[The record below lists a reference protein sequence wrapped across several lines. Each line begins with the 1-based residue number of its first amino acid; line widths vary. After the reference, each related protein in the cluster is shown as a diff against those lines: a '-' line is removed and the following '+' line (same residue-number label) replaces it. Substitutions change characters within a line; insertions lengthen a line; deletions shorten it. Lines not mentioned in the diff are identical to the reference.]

1 MATDQLTLP
10 GLNRVRRD
18 RAVTVVLTGVL
29 LAGLAVPLLPLLWTV
44 ASSFKP
50 VSDIFIYP
58 PRLLPETATLDNYR
72 RLFSDL
78 PFARW
83 FWNTLWVSLV
93 STGLALFFSALGG
106 YAFAKYEFRGKT
118 LLFNIVLGSLLVPF
132 AVLLVPLFVFI
143 SRIGW
148 ADSFLALI
156 VPWVAPAYGIFL
168 MRQYIVQAVP
178 DELIDAGRV
187 DGAGEFRV
195 FWTLVLP
202 LVRPAL
208 GALAIWNFLGVY
220 NSFLWPLVVM
230 SSNDKLMLPV
240 GLAQV
245 YGNFNREYGL
255 VMGGAVL
262 AAIPMLVVF
271 VALRRQ
277 FIEGLTF
284 GALKG

>member
-1 MATDQLTLP
+1 METASR
-10 GLNRVRRD
+10 NRRE
-18 RAVTVVLTGVL
+18 RALSIALTGLL
-29 LAGLAVPLLPLLWTV
+29 LAGLAVPLLPLLWTL

-58 PRLLPETATLDNYR
+58 PLLLPSPGTLENYR
-72 RLFSDL
+72 RLFSDI
-78 PFARW
+78 PFPRW
-83 FWNTLWVSLV
+83 FWNTLGVSVV

-132 AVLLVPLFVFI
+132 AVLLIPLFVLI
-143 SRIGW
+143 TRIGW

-156 VPWVAPAYGIFL
+156 VPWMAPAYGIFL

-195 FWTLVLP
+195 FWSLVLP

-240 GLAQV
+240 GLAQI
-245 YGNFNREYGL
+245 YGNYSREYGL

-262 AAIPMLVVF
+262 AAVPMIVVF

>member
-1 MATDQLTLP
+1 MP
-10 GLNRVRRD
+10 GTGSRVWRD
-18 RAVTVVLTGVL
+18 RTVTLVLTGVL
-29 LAGLAVPLLPLLWTV
+29 LVGLAVPLLPLLWTLS
-44 ASSFKP
+44 SSFKP
-50 VSDIFIYP
+50 VSDIFAYP
-58 PRLLPETATLDNYR
+58 PRLLPTAATLENYR
-72 RLFSDL
+72 RLFTEV
-78 PFARW
+78 PFPRW
-83 FWNTLWVSLV
+83 FVNTLGVSIV
-93 STGLALFFSALGG
+93 STVLAVFFSALGG
-106 YAFAKYEFRGKT
+106 YAFAKYQFRGKT

-132 AVLLVPLFVFI
+132 AVLLIPLFVMMT
-143 SRIGW
+143 RIDW
-148 ADSFLALI
+148 TDSFLALI

-202 LVRPAL
+202 IVRPAL
-208 GALAIWNFLGVY
+208 GALAIWNSLGVY

-230 SSNDKLMLPV
+230 SSNEKLMLPV
-240 GLAQV
+240 GLAQI
-245 YGNFNREYGL
+245 YGNYSREYGL
-255 VMGGAVL
+255 VMGGAVV
-262 AAIPMLVVF
+262 AAIPMIVVF

>member
-1 MATDQLTLP
+1 MATA
-10 GLNRVRRD
+10 GSRIWRE
-18 RAVTVVLTGVL
+18 RAGSFVLTAL
-29 LAGLAVPLLPLLWTV
+29 LLLGLTIPLLPLLWTV
-44 ASSFKP
+44 SSSFKP

-58 PRLLPETATLDNYR
+58 PRLLPQEATIDNYR
-72 RLFSDL
+72 RLFTDV

-83 FWNTLWVSLV
+83 FVNTLGVSVV
-93 STGLALFFSALGG
+93 STLLALFFSSLGG
-106 YAFAKYEFRGKT
+106 YAFAKYQFRGKA

-132 AVLLVPLFVFI
+132 AVLLIPLFVLI
-143 SRIGW
+143 TRIGW
-148 ADSFLALI
+148 GDSFLALI

-230 SSNDKLMLPV
+230 SSNEKLMLPV
-240 GLAQV
+240 GLAQI
-245 YGNFNREYGL
+245 YGNYNREYGL

-262 AAIPMLVVF
+262 AAIPMIAIF
-271 VALRRQ
+271 IALRRQ

>member
-1 MATDQLTLP
+1 METARR
-10 GLNRVRRD
+10 NRRE
-18 RAVTVVLTGVL
+18 RAFSIVLTGLL
-29 LAGLAVPLLPLLWTV
+29 LAGLAVPLLPLLWTLS
-44 ASSFKP
+44 SSFKP

-58 PRLLPETATLDNYR
+58 PRPLPSPGTLENYQ
-72 RLFSDL
+72 RLFSDVPYL
-78 PFARW
+78 QW
-83 FWNTLWVSLV
+83 FWNTLWVSVV

-132 AVLLVPLFVFI
+132 AVLLIPLFVLI
-143 SRIGW
+143 TRIGW

-230 SSNDKLMLPV
+230 SSNEKLMLPV
-240 GLAQV
+240 GLAQI
-245 YGNFNREYGL
+245 YGNYSREYGL

-262 AAIPMLVVF
+262 AAVPMIVVF

>member
-1 MATDQLTLP
+1 MIRSRTSSLRPSPVVSAVLYGALALGATLMLLPFVWMILASLMSAKEIMTRPLVWLPAALRFENYATLRDVIPLGRVYLNSAVVATATTLGILLTSSLAGYGFAKFRFP
-10 GLNRVRRD
+10 GRD
-18 RAVTVVLTGVL
+18 LLFLFVLATLMIPFFVVLI
-29 LAGLAVPLLPLLWTV
+29 P
-44 ASSFKP
+44 
-50 VSDIFIYP
+50 IFYMISKFGWIDSYP
-58 PRLLPETATLDNYR
+58 
-72 RLFSDL
+72 
-78 PFARW
+78 
-83 FWNTLWVSLV
+83 
-93 STGLALFFSALGG
+93 G
-106 YAFAKYEFRGKT
+106 
-118 LLFNIVLGSLLVPF
+118 
-132 AVLLVPLFVFI
+132 
-143 SRIGW
+143 
-148 ADSFLALI
+148 LI
-156 VPWVAPAYGIFL
+156 VPNIATAFGIFL

-230 SSNDKLMLPV
+230 SSNEKLMLPV

-245 YGNFNREYGL
+245 YGNYSREYGL

-262 AAIPMLVVF
+262 AAVPMIVVF

>member
-1 MATDQLTLP
+1 MATA
-10 GLNRVRRD
+10 GSRIWRE
-18 RAVTVVLTGVL
+18 RAGSFVLTAL
-29 LAGLAVPLLPLLWTV
+29 LLLGLTIPLLPLLWTV
-44 ASSFKP
+44 SSSFKP

-58 PRLLPETATLDNYR
+58 PRLLPQEATIDNYR
-72 RLFSDL
+72 RLFTDV

-83 FWNTLWVSLV
+83 FVNTLGVSVV
-93 STGLALFFSALGG
+93 STLLALFFSSLGG
-106 YAFAKYEFRGKT
+106 YAFAKYHFRGKA

-132 AVLLVPLFVFI
+132 AVLLIPLFVLI
-143 SRIGW
+143 TRIGW
-148 ADSFLALI
+148 GDSFLALI

-230 SSNDKLMLPV
+230 SSNEKLMLPV
-240 GLAQV
+240 GLAQI
-245 YGNFNREYGL
+245 YGNYNREYGL

-262 AAIPMLVVF
+262 AAIPMIAIF
-271 VALRRQ
+271 IALRRQ

>member
-1 MATDQLTLP
+1 MAETASRNQRERALTI
-10 GLNRVRRD
+10 
-18 RAVTVVLTGVL
+18 VLTGLL
-29 LAGLAVPLLPLLWTV
+29 LAGLAVPLLPLLWTLS
-44 ASSFKP
+44 SSFKP

-58 PRLLPETATLDNYR
+58 PQLLPTPGTLENYQ
-72 RLFSDL
+72 RLFSDVPYL
-78 PFARW
+78 QW
-83 FWNTLWVSLV
+83 FWNTLWVSVV

-132 AVLLVPLFVFI
+132 AVLLIPLFVLI
-143 SRIGW
+143 TRIGW

-168 MRQYIVQAVP
+168 MRQYIVHAVP

-230 SSNDKLMLPV
+230 SSNEKLMLPV
-240 GLAQV
+240 GLAQI
-245 YGNFNREYGL
+245 YGNYSREYGL

-262 AAIPMLVVF
+262 AAVPMIVVF

>member
-1 MATDQLTLP
+1 MAETTRRNGRERALTI
-10 GLNRVRRD
+10 
-18 RAVTVVLTGVL
+18 VLTGVL
-29 LAGLAVPLLPLLWTV
+29 LAGLAVPLLPLLWTLS
-44 ASSFKP
+44 SSFKP

-58 PRLLPETATLDNYR
+58 PRLLPSPGTLENYQ
-72 RLFSDL
+72 RLFSDVPYL
-78 PFARW
+78 QW
-83 FWNTLWVSLV
+83 FWNTLWVSVV

-132 AVLLVPLFVFI
+132 AVLLIPLFVLI
-143 SRIGW
+143 TRIGW

-230 SSNDKLMLPV
+230 SSNEKLMLPV
-240 GLAQV
+240 GLAQI
-245 YGNFNREYGL
+245 YGNYSREYGL

-262 AAIPMLVVF
+262 AAVPMIVVF

>member
-1 MATDQLTLP
+1 METTSR
-10 GLNRVRRD
+10 NRRERVLSI
-18 RAVTVVLTGVL
+18 VLTGLL
-29 LAGLAVPLLPLLWTV
+29 LAGLAVPLLPLLWTLS
-44 ASSFKP
+44 SSFKP
-50 VSDIFIYP
+50 VSDIFTYP
-58 PRLLPETATLDNYR
+58 PQLLPSPGTLENYR
-72 RLFSDL
+72 RLFSEI
-78 PFARW
+78 PFPRW
-83 FWNTLWVSLV
+83 FWNTLGVSVV

-132 AVLLVPLFVFI
+132 AVLLIPLFVLI
-143 SRIGW
+143 TRIGW

-156 VPWVAPAYGIFL
+156 VPWMAPAYGIFL

-187 DGAGEFRV
+187 DGASEFRV
-195 FWTLVLP
+195 FWSLVLP

-240 GLAQV
+240 GLAQI
-245 YGNFNREYGL
+245 YGNYSREYGL

-262 AAIPMLVVF
+262 AAVPMIVVF